1 MALQY
6 VYSTGPVENAFGLD
20 VPGVATT
27 VFVKAL
33 NNGYKREEVVIRL
46 YRLNGTKAL
55 LAKRTLSLAA
65 RSSGFVELDVANVNQ
80 YEIQITTFSKKVLV
94 SVWGKDAD
102 GAPLASQRFT
112 QAELHRTV
120 KKYYRK

>member
-1 MALQY
+1 MAFYY
-6 VYSTGPVENAFGLD
+6 VYSTGPVENAFGIAE
-20 VPGVATT
+20 PGVATN

-33 NNGYKREEVVIRL
+33 NNGCKRARVVIKL
-46 YRLNGTKAL
+46 YRLNGTKVL
-55 LAKRTLSLAA
+55 VETRTLSLAA
-65 RSSGFVELDVANVNQ
+65 RASGFVDLDVSTLLQ

-112 QAELHRTV
+112 QAELHKTV
-120 KKYYRK
+120 KKYCKK